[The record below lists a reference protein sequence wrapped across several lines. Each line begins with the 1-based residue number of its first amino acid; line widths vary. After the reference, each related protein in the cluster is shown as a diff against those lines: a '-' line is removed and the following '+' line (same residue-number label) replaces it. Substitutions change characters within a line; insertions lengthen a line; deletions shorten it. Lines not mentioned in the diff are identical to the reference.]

1 MDFALNDDQRA
12 FQDSARDFAQNELA
26 PFAAEWDAEA
36 HFPIA
41 TIKKAGE
48 LGFCGLYTAEEFG
61 GLGLS
66 RLDAAIVFEELAAGC
81 TATTAYLTIHNMEIG
96 RAHV

>member
-36 HFPIA
+36 QLAHLPLYMA
-41 TIKKAGE
+41 
-48 LGFCGLYTAEEFG
+48 FCL
-61 GLGLS
+61 
-66 RLDAAIVFEELAAGC
+66 
-81 TATTAYLTIHNMEIG
+81 
-96 RAHV
+96 